1 MQQLTLTDNEILNIV
16 KPIAENMEN
25 GWNENNY
32 FKFSRDQTS
41 DMKIAIDLTEFEK
54 QRNESY
60 PELGNHKLID
70 LVALHKNPDNLIVIW
85 KMEFAKRK
93 EPGLCIYYFKERN
106 KKIKGSNLDL
116 TY

>member
-1 MQQLTLTDNEILNIV
+1 MQHLTLTDNEILNIV

-32 FKFSRDQTS
+32 FKVSRDQTS

-60 PELGNHKLID
+60 PKLGNHKLID

-85 KMEFAKRK
+85 KMSLQKEKNLGFAF
-93 EPGLCIYYFKERN
+93 LFF
-106 KKIKGSNLDL
+106 
-116 TY
+116 